1 MPRAKVVQEPTYREA
16 YATLSRIVTELENGE
31 TDLDRV
37 LPLLEEARAAYE
49 VCQGRIAAVAQAVGS
64 AGWLEDGAEGTEGM
78 EEDGADGE
86 EE

>member
-1 MPRAKVVQEPTYREA
+1 MPRAKAAQQPTYREA
-16 YATLSRIVTELENGE
+16 YATLSRIVTELESGD

-64 AGWLEDGAEGTEGM
+64 AEWLEESPD
-78 EEDGADGE
+78 EESAAGE
-86 EE
+86 EEE